1 MDILGFLKKI
11 WDPGRMSLRLT
22 LPSIPAYGVS
32 VKSMKFSLRLVL
44 LVSFA
49 GVFSGCTGGNFLIGK
64 WTFDSDKT
72 LEAIQSAT
80 TPEPDPENPA
90 GGILKGIVGGLQKG
104 LSMVVVSQMEG
115 LDIEFTREEIRRVRK
130 GAGESQGCRLDGGYS
145 ELVRALSEAVER
157 CRTGGSIEPDPKS
170 RSTTI
175 SNGLFNRKLS
185 NLRLVFSHHS
195 ESGEIRFFCGEKSG
209 EPVLLVIDDSRDSPA
224 DDLMVDRVLDVFE
237 DGSLGG
243 RSQSSYEW
251 PLPAFTAA
259 VAALR
264 DAEEELKQK
273 SN

>member
-130 GAGESQGCRLDGGYS
+130 GAGESQGYEIIEKVSPDRDLVKYDDGEIVSWQRTETGIKMLLAS
-145 ELVRALSEAVER
+145 EEEIWVYFQPVER
-157 CRTGGSIEPDPKS
+157 
-170 RSTTI
+170 
-175 SNGLFNRKLS
+175 
-185 NLRLVFSHHS
+185 
-195 ESGEIRFFCGEKSG
+195 
-209 EPVLLVIDDSRDSPA
+209 
-224 DDLMVDRVLDVFE
+224 
-237 DGSLGG
+237 
-243 RSQSSYEW
+243 
-251 PLPAFTAA
+251 
-259 VAALR
+259 
-264 DAEEELKQK
+264 
-273 SN
+273 